1 MDYTRLKF
9 ERHIYGHTLEMAK
22 MYSIF
27 SNINMVEDVCKQYPI
42 DIGTHRLVELISF
55 GANKSFNITYNDEK
69 SPKMFPKAVNNDN
82 VVVCFSG
89 GKDSTAAA
97 LLMRDKGFDVNLYY
111 IKGINKSYPNELE
124 RAKEIANYLKMPL
137 YVEKVSQKGK
147 TTFHDNPI
155 KNQLI
160 ASMALDFAVENNFS
174 HNIVFGDFYTDNI
187 RNSSFLEAWSDC
199 IEMWQQHEIYVRNN
213 FVEDYKIHIP
223 FKNYIQTIDIVSK
236 DKQLLNLVQGCVLPH
251 RFRESVKQNNEK
263 KFGIEL
269 LPQRCGSCWKCCTE
283 YIHLAD
289 IGVMPYNK
297 QFYKHCLNFLKNKMD
312 VLRPNI
318 KERDLPIVYKAFLYE
333 EFIHNSALVK
343 NNDY

>member
-27 SNINMVEDVCKQYPI
+27 SNINLVEDVCKQYPI
-42 DIGTHRLVELISF
+42 DIGTNKLVELISF
-55 GANKSFNITYNDEK
+55 GANKSFSITYNYENEYDIT
-69 SPKMFPKAVNNDN
+69 PNAQNNDN

-97 LLMRDKGFDVNLYY
+97 LLMREKGFNVTLYY
-111 IKGINKSYPNELE
+111 INGINKSYPNELE
-124 RAKEIANYLKMPL
+124 RAKKIANYLCMPL
-137 YVEKVSQKGK
+137 FVEKISQKGK

-160 ASMALDFAVENNFS
+160 ASMALDYAIDNNLS
-174 HNIVFGDFYTDNI
+174 HTIVFGDFYTDNI
-187 RNSSFLEAWSDC
+187 HNSSFLEAWSDC
-199 IEMWQQHEIYVRNN
+199 IEMWKEHKKYVRH
-213 FVEDYKIHIP
+213 FVPDYDIKIP
-223 FKNYIQTIDIVSK
+223 FKNYIETMDIISK
-236 DKQLLNLVQGCVLPH
+236 DKTLLNIVQGCVLPH
-251 RFRESVKQNNEK
+251 RFRESVRKNNEK

-283 YIHLAD
+283 YIHFAD
-289 IGVMPYNK
+289 IGVLPYNK
-297 QFYKHCLNFLKNKMD
+297 KFYKHCLNFLKNKMD
-312 VLRPNI
+312 VLRPHI
-318 KERDLPIVYKAFLYE
+318 KERDLSVVYNAFLYE
-333 EFIHNSALVK
+333 DFIHSSALVK